1 MHPKILIYESAT
13 ATDRI
18 LAAAKALAERYE
30 LGDQAQA
37 LAVSHRD
44 PEVERLEQLKAIAG
58 FLEALALVEPGPRIG
73 EILEI
78 EGLSKTSI
86 KAIMKHFHLEEADGN
101 TE

>member
-1 MHPKILIYESAT
+1 MHPKILVYESAM

-18 LAAAKALAERYE
+18 LSAAKTLAERYE
-30 LGDQAQA
+30 LADQAQA
-37 LAVSHRD
+37 LTVSHRD

-58 FLEALALVEPGPRIG
+58 FLEALVQVDPGVALTDV
-73 EILEI
+73 LAI

-86 KAIMKHFHLEEADGN
+86 AAIRKHFGVTDGN